1 MAKSL
6 LISIIFFISFFNV
19 IFAQITP
26 VLNNFNLTTTCK
38 TSITSLID
46 DKSINKCLPMF
57 TIITSIPPLLTSTQ
71 KDPKN
76 KLDIISQIV
85 KQTCSL
91 PKCSSSL
98 VQNTT
103 LTLKESCSQDLSQQ
117 NVMATLNLLLFAH
130 YKPIQELT
138 CKRNS

>member
-6 LISIIFFISFFNV
+6 LISIIFLIYFFNV
-19 IFAQITP
+19 TFAQSASALT
-26 VLNNFNLTTTCK
+26 VLDKFNLTTTCK
-38 TSITSLID
+38 TSITSLIG

-71 KDPKN
+71 KDPKT

-117 NVMATLNLLLFAH
+117 NVMATL
-130 YKPIQELT
+130 
-138 CKRNS
+138 